1 VVRLTRIILFHI
13 YLVEQEYT
21 DQPFAILVSAKAPCK
36 ARADPVLSPRLC
48 LFCART
54 WVEQAPLIVKENPN
68 GLRNRWAF
76 LSMFGSAP
84 RTLTLKSAG
93 PKRGLFFDRHQQRE
107 REEPFCWCWLVL
119 AIQPLRAQRIY
130 NFRVAL
136 VQSAGIFIRNRARA
150 WYNRGFG
157 R

>member
-1 VVRLTRIILFHI
+1 
-13 YLVEQEYT
+13 
-21 DQPFAILVSAKAPCK
+21 
-36 ARADPVLSPRLC
+36 
-48 LFCART
+48 
-54 WVEQAPLIVKENPN
+54 
-68 GLRNRWAF
+68 
-76 LSMFGSAP
+76 MFGSAP

-107 REEPFCWCWLVL
+107 RGAFLLVL
-119 AIQPLRAQRIY
+119 AGACDPTIACAED
-130 NFRVAL
+130 VAL